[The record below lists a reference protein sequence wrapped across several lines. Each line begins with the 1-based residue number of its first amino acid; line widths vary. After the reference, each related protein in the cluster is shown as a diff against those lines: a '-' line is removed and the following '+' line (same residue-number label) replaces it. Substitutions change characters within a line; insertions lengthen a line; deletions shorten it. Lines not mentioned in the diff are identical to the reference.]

1 MQLSVALSAFTAAGL
16 VACAASAGTFQVT
29 VTGTIEYNQI
39 TQSPLNA
46 GHAGN
51 PASLTFQVDS
61 VDFQDSA
68 SYPVRGYVINP
79 ESFVFTVNGASVGLN
94 PNSPGPHYFVLRN
107 NDPAVDGFY
116 LSDAVDWPIGS
127 ELNCAHPS
135 LGNFIEMFS
144 VGYEGD
150 AINSLNIADAVG
162 TYDYT
167 GLTNFYWAVSA
178 GPFDPMGMIFEQL
191 VISPVGAACPS
202 DLNGD
207 SVTDGT
213 DLGLLLGNWGNA
225 GTGDLNSDGIVD
237 GTDLGLLLGA
247 WGNCA

>member
-1 MQLSVALSAFTAAGL
+1 MPLLRPSPPLRLLAPI
-16 VACAASAGTFQVT
+16 QVT

-39 TQSPLNA
+39 TQAPLNA

-51 PASLTFQVDS
+51 PASLTFLVDS
-61 VDFQDSA
+61 ADFQNSA

-94 PNSPGPHYFVLRN
+94 PNSPGPHYFVIRN

-116 LSDAVDWPIGS
+116 LSDEVDWPVGC
-127 ELNCAHPS
+127 ELNAAHPS
-135 LGNFIEMFS
+135 LGNFVEQFTVTYDGS
-144 VGYEGD
+144 TL
-150 AINSLNIADAVG
+150 ASLDIAGAVG
-162 TYDYT
+162 TYGYD
-167 GLTNFYWAVSA
+167 GISSFYWAVSA
-178 GPFDPMGMIFEQL
+178 GQFDPMGMIFEQ
-191 VISPVGAACPS
+191 IEITPVGAACAA
-202 DLNGD
+202 DLNSD
-207 SVTDGT
+207 SVVDGT